1 MGDFYCNLQYTTK
14 EFIYEDM
21 EKNKE
26 HERYQQFVARFYKDQ
41 LCKLLLDNDAQLQE
55 KEIRK
60 WIDEEFKHRE
70 ELLKN
75 GINMYTEEDI
85 HQLNT
90 DHTETISLSGTNG
103 QLNEFNKVGSLT
115 DIYETMVKFLCYKME
130 KIIAPE
136 EKKRINDHF
145 VTQQYRLLEE
155 VKKKVKKEKENQSYL
170 LSRLG
175 QKLQE
180 LTDDIIDKE
189 EIRYLGTVLSKK
201 NEIFIVSNQLFG
213 RSEKSISVFLE
224 TYLDIIKLKNNN
236 LCNIKEDSWY
246 NAMYEAY
253 KQTERVFLKEHNLH
267 LLDINIER
275 EKFDAEAKIESLLE
289 GILDDCSECD
299 AEPGVEILREG
310 ILDDDCL
317 ECDAEPGVE
326 ILREGILDDDCVGVD
341 AEPGVTTL
349 LEGILDDDCA
359 GVDEALLKGI
369 LDDDCSESNK
379 IETEELEADS
389 LESNKTEKL
398 VDQCSESNKI
408 EIEELVDNLE
418 SNKINEKEHILN
430 EKNENIDNNH
440 FNNIKKEK
448 KYDTVYHIDQEN
460 DEKYQHDTDPFD
472 IIVCKFE
479 DTISQDT
486 NTTNSSHGKDADQL
500 ECKDANQLDD
510 KKDNITV
517 CELKDDDQLDDKKDN
532 ITACELK
539 EDTISRDID
548 PVRDVNNFQSK
559 KSKEKKN

>member
-1 MGDFYCNLQYTTK
+1 MGPY
-14 EFIYEDM
+14 
-21 EKNKE
+21 
-26 HERYQQFVARFYKDQ
+26 
-41 LCKLLLDNDAQLQE
+41 
-55 KEIRK
+55 
-60 WIDEEFKHRE
+60 
-70 ELLKN
+70 
-75 GINMYTEEDI
+75 
-85 HQLNT
+85 
-90 DHTETISLSGTNG
+90 
-103 QLNEFNKVGSLT
+103 
-115 DIYETMVKFLCYKME
+115 FL
-130 KIIAPE
+130 
-136 EKKRINDHF
+136 
-145 VTQQYRLLEE
+145 
-155 VKKKVKKEKENQSYL
+155 
-170 LSRLG
+170 
-175 QKLQE
+175 
-180 LTDDIIDKE
+180 
-189 EIRYLGTVLSKK
+189 KK

-267 LLDINIER
+267 PLDINIER
-275 EKFDAEAKIESLLE
+275 VKFDAEAKIESLLE

-310 ILDDDCL
+310 ILDDCL

-389 LESNKTEKL
+389 LESNKIEKL
-398 VDQCSESNKI
+398 VEDSLESNKI
-408 EIEELVDNLE
+408 KIEELVDNLE

-510 KKDNITV
+510 KKDNIT
-517 CELKDDDQLDDKKDN
+517 
-532 ITACELK
+532 ACELK

-559 KSKEKKN
+559 KSKEKIKIKPFIQKKEWNKYSKGPSNSLNSFQKSDVNNFQLKKSEEKIIEPSFTQPKKWVYQKHPSSYFSTLNSFQKKMISK